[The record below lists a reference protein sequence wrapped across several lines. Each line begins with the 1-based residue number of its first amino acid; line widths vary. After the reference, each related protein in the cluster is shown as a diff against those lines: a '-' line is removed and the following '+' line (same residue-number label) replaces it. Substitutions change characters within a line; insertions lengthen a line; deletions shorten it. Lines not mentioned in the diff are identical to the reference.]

1 MCKEGRNKGVKNQGE
16 REVEC
21 HLETF
26 QNKIS
31 FGQSEMRN
39 QLERSNQ
46 ATGTKNTSALQQQQL
61 RQENVNKTRNRDAGY
76 DCHI

>member
-1 MCKEGRNKGVKNQGE
+1 VKNQGE

-21 HLETF
+21 HLAAF

-39 QLERSNQ
+39 QFERSNQ
-46 ATGTKNTSALQQQQL
+46 ATGTKNTSALQQQQQL